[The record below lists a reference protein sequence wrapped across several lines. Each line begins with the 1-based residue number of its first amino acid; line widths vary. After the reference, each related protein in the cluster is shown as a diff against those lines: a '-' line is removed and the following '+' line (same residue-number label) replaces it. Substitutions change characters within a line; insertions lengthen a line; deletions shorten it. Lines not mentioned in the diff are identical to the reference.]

1 MKSNDLSPLF
11 PTPFADT
18 PDAGTLTYPIPA
30 TSSDDGRASL
40 SKGFSKT
47 NMTPLAAGG
56 KPPDGTDM
64 NGILKMLSVSCQR
77 SEAGYVTPWTL
88 DFANA
93 SGGYPKGAVVS
104 YGGPDRLWVSMADDN
119 TSTPGNNPTQWQLGL
134 ADTIKTYAKLTSD
147 HKIVT
152 MNVNAGGDTTG
163 AYVQVNDAD
172 GTGYKVPTDAWI
184 QAYLLKNYLPLT
196 GGTMTGPVN
205 ISGPND
211 ASNVVFFSNYKPKQ
225 GEDRFRWGTRYL
237 PFYGNPTDVKGN
249 VFTGYFDHYG
259 FGQNAYRIQVNDF
272 NDQPI
277 TRTWDFRSTGV
288 ITTPR
293 NNDLFEIDG
302 HDPNGRKVQ
311 AFNATYVDEQY
322 VSFKNPFK
330 SSSIILSL
338 TVQDGGSFHTIG
350 FRDLTSSGFRLS
362 LHRWNGTVLEPETT
376 ETTICVQA
384 IGPA

>member
-1 MKSNDLSPLF
+1 
-11 PTPFADT
+11 
-18 PDAGTLTYPIPA
+18 
-30 TSSDDGRASL
+30 
-40 SKGFSKT
+40 
-47 NMTPLAAGG
+47 
-56 KPPDGTDM
+56 M

-93 SGGYPKGAVVS
+93 IGGYPKGAVVS

-119 TSTPGNNPTQWQLGL
+119 TSTPGANATQWQSVL
-134 ADTIKTYAKLTSD
+134 ADVIKTYAKLTSD

-196 GGTMTGPVN
+196 GGTMTGPVI
-205 ISGPND
+205 ISGQND
-211 ASNVVFFSNYKPKQ
+211 TSNVTFFSNYKPKQ
-225 GEDRFRWGTRYL
+225 GENRFRWGMRYL
-237 PFYGNPTDVKGN
+237 PFYGTPTDVKGN
-249 VFTGYFDHYG
+249 VFIGYFDHYG

-272 NDQPI
+272 SDPPI
-277 TRTWDFRSTGV
+277 TREWDFRSTGV
-288 ITTPR
+288 VKTPR
-293 NNDLFEIDG
+293 GNDLFEIDG
-302 HDPNGRKVQ
+302 HNPNGRKVQ
-311 AFNATYVDEQY
+311 AFNGNFSDEQY
-322 VSFKNPFK
+322 VSFGNPFK
-330 SSSIILSL
+330 GSTIVLNL
-338 TVQDGGSFHTIG
+338 TVQDGGSFHTVG

-362 LHRWNGTVLEPETT
+362 LHRWNGTVLEPETVG
-376 ETTICVQA
+376 TTICVQA

>member
-18 PDAGTLTYPIPA
+18 PDAGTLTYPIPS
-30 TSSDDGRASL
+30 TVSDEGRASL

-93 SGGYPKGAVVS
+93 IGGYPKGAVVS
-104 YGGPDRLWVSMADDN
+104 YGGPNRLWVSMADDN
-119 TSTPGNNPTQWQLGL
+119 TSTPGDNATQWQSVL
-134 ADTIKTYAKLTSD
+134 ADVIKTYAKLTSD

-196 GGTMTGPVN
+196 GGTMTGPVI
-205 ISGPND
+205 ISGQND
-211 ASNVVFFSNYKPKQ
+211 ASNVTFYSNYKPKQ
-225 GEDRFRWGTRYL
+225 GEDRFRWGMRYL
-237 PFYGNPTDVKGN
+237 SFYGNPTDVKGN
-249 VFTGYFDHYG
+249 VFVGYFDHYG

-272 NDQPI
+272 SDPPI
-277 TRTWDFRSTGV
+277 TRQWDFRSTGV
-288 ITTPR
+288 VKTPR
-293 NNDLFEIDG
+293 ENDLFEIDG

-311 AFNATYVDEQY
+311 AFNAAY
-322 VSFKNPFK
+322 KNDAYIPFGKPFK
-330 SSSIILSL
+330 SDSIVLNIS
-338 TVQDGGSFHTIG
+338 VQDTIYIHSLG
-350 FRDLTSSGFRLS
+350 FRNLTRNGFNLS
-362 LHRWNGTVLEPETT
+362 VQKWTGTIFEIEDYPV
-376 ETTICVQA
+376 TICVQA